1 MIRAFMGLLG
11 AGMMLAGAAHAQTYQ
26 VGQYLGNMND
36 LNRFTYNTMGS
47 AAQHANYGP
56 GGANWTTL
64 NGQNAARMAGT
75 ATATIGGR
83 TVPLT
88 LISRVPVPAI
98 VNGMRAVASMNP
110 TVAAVTLLGAFA
122 MDHWLEQSKLDWN
135 RDPTTNITYP
145 FVILKES
152 PQCNMASVNQAAYAQ
167 WIAGEQ
173 SPPGT
178 QCPRSVNA
186 LTIQGPATTKNG
198 VSIPSGQCAVGAQWT
213 SFTSSNGSCVP
224 LYTDGFAD
232 YQRVPAALVPSER
245 EPATWDQVQPLLESG
260 NYDAVDWKG
269 ITEQL
274 LRKGGSIDPSQVTST
289 VSGPSTQPGEKTT
302 TTGKNAAGQPTTTTK
317 QTTHNYT
324 YNNNNVTHNT
334 TTTTTTVNNI
344 TNQIENETTE
354 ETENK
359 PDESATDSPLPE
371 VPDLYERKYP
381 DGLKGVW
388 DTKSAAIM
396 QSPLFSLASGMVPT
410 IGDGGCP
417 QWSLPVDI
425 GIIDFGVYDISL
437 PCNVWAFVRIVI
449 LITALF
455 LVRRLIFGG

>member
-1 MIRAFMGLLG
+1 MIRAFFGLLG
-11 AGMMLAGAAHAQTYQ
+11 AGMMLAGAAQAQTYQ
-26 VGQYLGNMND
+26 VGQYLGNLND
-36 LNRFTYNTMGS
+36 AGRFAYNTMGG
-47 AAQHANYGP
+47 AAHHATYSP
-56 GGANWTTL
+56 GATWSTL
-64 NGQNAARMAGT
+64 AGQNAARMAGT

-98 VNGMRAVASMNP
+98 FNGLRAAAAMNP
-110 TVAAVTLLGAFA
+110 TTAAVTLLGGLALN
-122 MDHWLEQSKLDWN
+122 HWLEQSQIEWN
-135 RDPTTNITYP
+135 TD
-145 FVILKES
+145 
-152 PQCNMASVNQAAYAQ
+152 
-167 WIAGEQ
+167 
-173 SPPGT
+173 
-178 QCPRSVNA
+178 
-186 LTIQGPATTKNG
+186 PATYMLKPYVEVYPVGGVEYRFPGWSSPDVGWSRTRSAACSMTRSNYPSLNIVEGPRLDNDGGCVFWTAPVNDPGNRAKNG
-198 VSIPSGQCAVGAQWT
+198 PSWPETRT
-213 SFTSSNGSCVP
+213 STQEERRPISWEEAEP
-224 LYTDGFAD
+224 LMTDAAAKD
-232 YQRVPAALVPSER
+232 Y
-245 EPATWDQVQPLLESG
+245 G
-260 NYDAVDWKG
+260 AVDWKG

-274 LRKGGSIDPSQVTST
+274 LRKGGSIDPSQITST
-289 VSGPSTQPGEKTT
+289 VSGPASQTGERTV
-302 TTGKNAAGQPTTTTK
+302 TTGKNAQGEPTTTTK
-317 QTTHNYT
+317 TTTHNYT

-334 TTTTTTVNNI
+334 TTTTTTINNI
-344 TNQIENETTE
+344 TNEVENETTE

-359 PDESATDSPLPE
+359 PDDTATDSPLPE
-371 VPDLYERKYP
+371 VPELYERKYP

-417 QWSLPVDI
+417 QWSLAVDI

>member
-1 MIRAFMGLLG
+1 MIRAFFGLLG

-64 NGQNAARMAGT
+64 AGQNAARMAGT

-98 VNGMRAVASMNP
+98 ASAARSVAGMHP
-110 TVAAVTLLGAFA
+110 GVAAAVLLGGLAF
-122 MDHWLEQSKLDWN
+122 DHWLDAGNLKWN
-135 RDPTTNITYP
+135 PNPVTNVTHP
-145 FVILKES
+145 FVKQVES
-152 PQCNMASVNQAAYAQ
+152 EFSACPTLTASENAQ
-167 WIAGEQ
+167 WRDWIASKNGF
-173 SPPGT
+173 SCGPGT
-178 QCPRSVNA
+178 CTAVAKTWVSQEGMCVW
-186 LTIQGPATTKNG
+186 GATTTAPQWDGTVRTQDESYMRRDKVG
-198 VSIPSGQCAVGAQWT
+198 EPTIELIPYTWEQAEPDLGNILPEKLSAV
-213 SFTSSNGSCVP
+213 N
-224 LYTDGFAD
+224 
-232 YQRVPAALVPSER
+232 
-245 EPATWDQVQPLLESG
+245 
-260 NYDAVDWKG
+260 WKG

-274 LRKGGSIDPSQVTST
+274 LRAGGSIQPSQITST
-289 VSGPSTQPGEKTT
+289 VSGPSSQPGERTV
-302 TTGKNAAGQPTTTTK
+302 TTGKNAQGEPTTTTK

-381 DGLKGVW
+381 DGIKGVW